1 METILV
7 TGGCGFVGSHT
18 CTKLIKSN
26 FNVLIIDSL
35 VNSHRD
41 IFPKIKSIFD
51 KNKACISSEIFFL
64 EGDLRDN
71 KWLDKVFDK
80 LIILIKVKL
89 AS

>member
-18 CTKLIKSN
+18 CTKLIQSK

-35 VNSHRD
+35 VNSYKD
-41 IFPKIKSIFD
+41 IFPKEYFD

-80 LIILIKVKL
+80 L
-89 AS
+89 